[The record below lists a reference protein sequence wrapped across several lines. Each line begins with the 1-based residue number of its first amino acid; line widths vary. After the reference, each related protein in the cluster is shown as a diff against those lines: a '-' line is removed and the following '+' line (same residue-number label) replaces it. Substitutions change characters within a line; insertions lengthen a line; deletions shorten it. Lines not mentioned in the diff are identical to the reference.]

1 VNSCR
6 AMCRTLSSSHSN
18 PETTTAS
25 ATSRARVA
33 EAPPALSEWRVVRA
47 ELGARGRT
55 SAPLKM
61 SEDRRCLRV

>member
-25 ATSRARVA
+25 A
-33 EAPPALSEWRVVRA
+33 
-47 ELGARGRT
+47 
-55 SAPLKM
+55 
-61 SEDRRCLRV
+61 